1 MTKIYPANLK
11 YFFKFAGYDKA
22 TFRKAASQNLSPFS
36 GSSDTWVK
44 TTLAKQLAKA
54 FSKNT
59 IYLDLENPD
68 DAFLLQNPAA
78 FFRENRTTCI
88 IIDEVQ
94 RMPSLFPVLRSM
106 IDEYRKPG
114 RFIITGSASPE
125 LLLKSAETLAGRI
138 FYHELTPFTI
148 EEINEKYNQQKLLLR
163 GGFPQPFL
171 AKTTEAASFWQ
182 QSFLTT
188 YVERDLPALGLSVSS
203 ILLHRLV
210 QMLAHQHGQVINYS
224 YLANALG
231 VSSPTVSK
239 AVDYLENAFLVRRL
253 APYFV
258 NIKKRLVKSPKIYI
272 RDTGILLNLLKIKTM
287 TELLGHPQCGMVWEG
302 FVTEKILAA
311 VADKYDACFYRTQDG
326 AEADLVLLKAGTP
339 FIFIE
344 SKLSNH
350 PTITSGTYNAIED
363 LGTKKNFIVTPGPHK
378 GTVLH
383 GDKLRLIS
391 LHDLLKLI

>member
-1 MTKIYPANLK
+1 MIKRQLEQQLHKTVRLFPAVAIL
-11 YFFKFAGYDKA
+11 GP
-22 TFRKAASQNLSPFS
+22 RQV
-36 GSSDTWVK
+36 GK
-44 TTLAKQLAKA
+44 TTLARQLGKA
-54 FSKNT
+54 LSRNT

-68 DAFLLQNPAA
+68 DAFLLQDPTA
-78 FFRENRTTCI
+78 FFRENKSACI

-148 EEINEKYNQQKLLLR
+148 EEINKKYKQQKLLLR

-188 YVERDLPALGLSVSS
+188 YIERDLPALGLNVSP
-203 ILLHRLV
+203 ILIRRLM
-210 QMLAHQHGQVINYS
+210 QMLAHQHGHVINYS
-224 YLANALG
+224 HLANALG
-231 VSSPTVSK
+231 VSSPTVLK

-253 APYFV
+253 APYFA
-258 NIKKRLVKSPKIYI
+258 NTKKRLVKSPKIYI

-302 FVTEKILAA
+302 FVTEQIQATTTN
-311 VADKYDACFYRTQDG
+311 KYDACFYRTQDG
-326 AEADLVLLKAGTP
+326 AEADLVLLKAGKP
-339 FIFIE
+339 FVFIE
-344 SKLSNH
+344 SKLNNH
-350 PTITSGTYNAIED
+350 PTITSGTYNAIKD

-383 GDKLRLIS
+383 ADQLRLTG
-391 LHDLLKLI
+391 LYELFKLI